1 MEKAI
6 DRKKAGISD
15 LVTEYKELVDLH
27 SDKVSEYLKNEY
39 YFKQMKEEFN
49 DMNDFEELK
58 QFYLDWGVEFR
69 HFFIEYNINHDL
81 IKEKTINIFLK
92 QKSFLHVLKEKPDE
106 EPIDYSTDET
116 PTINNREEK

>member
-58 QFYLDWGVEFR
+58 QFYLDWGVEYR
-69 HFFIEYNINHDL
+69 HFLLNITL
-81 IKEKTINIFLK
+81 TMI
-92 QKSFLHVLKEKPDE
+92 
-106 EPIDYSTDET
+106 
-116 PTINNREEK
+116 